1 MGDLFDKLSELAQ
14 KIEKKAPLKL
24 TEEEKKIAEEIESQ
38 REGARAR
45 APAARSRRAELLLPM
60 RVGVSV
66 GGCLCTAMTPACGVP
81 QSSSDCRRR

>member
-38 REGARAR
+38 REGS
-45 APAARSRRAELLLPM
+45 PAARSRRAGSPTAARVCV
-60 RVGVSV
+60 RVGGWVFV
-66 GGCLCTAMTPACGVP
+66 FCRDAARGVP